1 MTCCSGS
8 PPRPCSPSPP
18 TRAISL
24 ALPASSTPPD
34 QVRGQALGLGDDAPP
49 AHPHDRARWRYLARW
64 RALVSSRSGFLL
76 PVRVLAKLFRRLF
89 LTNLQQLHAAGR
101 LQFFGDHLGLSDRHA
116 FLRHLAP
123 LRKKRWVVYS
133 KPPFSGPEAV
143 LAYLSR
149 YTHRV
154 AISNRRLIAFDETGV
169 TFRYKDYRR
178 DGADRQRT
186 MTLSPDEFIR
196 RFLLH
201 VLPKGFHRIVDMASL
216 LAPAARLT
224 SREPESCSL
233 RQRRPCVNRHFHDR
247 ADDGQIALPAVVAS
261 RQCHA
266 REPLFSSD
274 TTGKWQLAINAA
286 PIPPHQNLQ
295 IPITARWCPAGSC
308 LGGFRTP
315 APRLTRGPRGPASEN
330 LHQNGHL
337 PRSALPTRLDM
348 LQPPPHCLNPAG
360 RPGRISE
367 HAATHQHD
375 QQVLHRNHL
384 DTPRSGT
391 AAGAGRLGHP
401 VALQHSRRARA
412 AAQNTPAAPAAAWQ
426 RALGPIQPAPRRR
439 AAAGRHHELPPGLA
453 CAQPA
458 RGPRPER
465 ADRRRARVGRPCT
478 GAGKSSQWWSGV
490 MSQAGVCQSGPRR
503 SFWHEIRRL
512 VHALPSAVPAL
523 LFGLRLW
530 VAVCLSLYIAFWLE
544 LDNAFWA
551 GTSAA
556 IVCQPRLGASLRK
569 GWYRMVGTI
578 IGAVA
583 IVVLTACFPQNRVAF
598 LLGLALWG
606 AVCALA
612 ATLLRNFASY
622 SAALAGI
629 TAAIIASD
637 QLGAV
642 GGLNGEAFRL
652 AVARA
657 SEICIGI
664 VCAGVV
670 LAATDLGGAARRLAV
685 QLASIAAEIMGRF
698 TSTLSMAGSDL
709 PDTRADRRGL
719 IGRVVAL
726 DPVIDEALGESAQ
739 LRYHSP
745 VFQMTM
751 DGLFAA
757 LAGWSTV
764 ATRLE
769 LLPHDQAREEA
780 GVVLQLFPKALR
792 SAPLLGEP
800 TRWVEHPASLRVA
813 CGEAV
818 RALSA
823 LPTDAPSLRL
833 LADQAADILSATS
846 QALLTLG
853 LLVYDPAGPDPP
865 RGSVRLRVPDWLPAL
880 VNAARAFVT
889 IGLAALFWIVT
900 AWPNGALAIAFAA
913 IAVILFSP
921 RADQAYAAAVSFLV
935 GIGLTAVLAA
945 IVDFAVLPS
954 LTSFTAFSVAFGLV
968 LLPAGALMAQ
978 PWQTAMFTAMAFFFV
993 PLLAPAN
1000 QMNYDPLQFY
1010 NASSA
1015 IVIGVATAA
1024 LAFRLLP
1031 PLSPALRTRR
1041 LLALT
1046 LRELRR
1052 LATGPIPGT
1061 AHDWQSRIYSRLS
1074 VLPDRA
1080 EPLQRAQLLAALCV
1094 GVDIIRLR
1102 RVAPLFEQP
1111 LGLDAALKAVAD
1123 GNSVVA
1129 AERLAQLER
1138 QLAALPG
1145 ARPGPQIRLRAR
1157 ASIVALAE
1165 ALTRHAAYFDR
1176 GAAG

>member
-1 MTCCSGS
+1 MS
-8 PPRPCSPSPP
+8 
-18 TRAISL
+18 RA
-24 ALPASSTPPD
+24 
-34 QVRGQALGLGDDAPP
+34 
-49 AHPHDRARWRYLARW
+49 
-64 RALVSSRSGFLL
+64 
-76 PVRVLAKLFRRLF
+76 
-89 LTNLQQLHAAGR
+89 
-101 LQFFGDHLGLSDRHA
+101 GLSQSDPHQ
-116 FLRHLAP
+116 
-123 LRKKRWVVYS
+123 
-133 KPPFSGPEAV
+133 
-143 LAYLSR
+143 
-149 YTHRV
+149 
-154 AISNRRLIAFDETGV
+154 
-169 TFRYKDYRR
+169 TFWP
-178 DGADRQRT
+178 GAQ
-186 MTLSPDEFIR
+186 
-196 RFLLH
+196 
-201 VLPKGFHRIVDMASL
+201 
-216 LAPAARLT
+216 RLT
-224 SREPESCSL
+224 SALRSL
-233 RQRRPCVNRHFHDR
+233 
-247 ADDGQIALPAVVAS
+247 
-261 RQCHA
+261 
-266 REPLFSSD
+266 
-274 TTGKWQLAINAA
+274 A
-286 PIPPHQNLQ
+286 PP
-295 IPITARWCPAGSC
+295 
-308 LGGFRTP
+308 
-315 APRLTRGPRGPASEN
+315 
-330 LHQNGHL
+330 
-337 PRSALPTRLDM
+337 
-348 LQPPPHCLNPAG
+348 
-360 RPGRISE
+360 
-367 HAATHQHD
+367 
-375 QQVLHRNHL
+375 
-384 DTPRSGT
+384 
-391 AAGAGRLGHP
+391 
-401 VALQHSRRARA
+401 
-412 AAQNTPAAPAAAWQ
+412 
-426 RALGPIQPAPRRR
+426 
-439 AAAGRHHELPPGLA
+439 
-453 CAQPA
+453 
-458 RGPRPER
+458 
-465 ADRRRARVGRPCT
+465 
-478 GAGKSSQWWSGV
+478 
-490 MSQAGVCQSGPRR
+490 
-503 SFWHEIRRL
+503 
-512 VHALPSAVPAL
+512 L

-544 LDNAFWA
+544 LDNAYWA

-556 IVCQPRLGASLRK
+556 IVCQPHLGASLRK

-578 IGAVA
+578 VGAVA

-598 LLGLALWG
+598 LLSLALWG
-606 AVCALA
+606 AACALV

-670 LAATDLGGAARRLAV
+670 LAATDFGGAARRLSV

-698 TSTLSMAGSDL
+698 TNALVLSGSEP

-719 IGRVVAL
+719 IGRVAAL

-757 LAGWSTV
+757 LAGWRTV

-769 LLPHDQAREEA
+769 RLPHDQARAEA
-780 GVVLQLFPKALR
+780 GAVLQLFPKALR
-792 SAPLLGEP
+792 SAPSLGEP

-833 LADQAADILSATS
+833 LADQAADILNASS

-853 LLVYDPAGPDPP
+853 LLVDDPAGPDPP

-889 IGLAALFWIVT
+889 ICLAALFWIVT
-900 AWPNGALAIAFAA
+900 AWPNGAEALTFAS
-913 IAVILFSP
+913 IVVILLSP
-921 RADQAYAAAVSFLV
+921 RADQAYAAAVSFLI
-935 GIGLTAVLAA
+935 GISLSAVLAA
-945 IVDFAVLPS
+945 IVQFAVLPK
-954 LTSFTAFSVAFGLV
+954 LASFAAFSVALGLV
-968 LLPAGALMAQ
+968 LVPAGALMAQ
-978 PWQTAMFTAMAFFFV
+978 PWQTAIFTAIAFFFV

-1015 IVIGVATAA
+1015 IVIGVGTAT

-1041 LLALT
+1041 LLTLT

-1052 LATGPIPGT
+1052 LATSPIRGT
-1061 AHDWQSRIYSRLS
+1061 EHDWQSRIYSRLS
-1074 VLPDRA
+1074 VLPEQA
-1080 EPLQRAQLLAALCV
+1080 ELLQRGQLLAALCV

-1102 RVAPLFEQP
+1102 RVAPLFDQP
-1111 LGLDAALKAVAD
+1111 LGLEAALKAVAG

-1129 AERLAQLER
+1129 AERLAQLDQR
-1138 QLAALPG
+1138 LAALPSS

-1165 ALTRHAAYFDR
+1165 ALTHHAAYFDR
-1176 GAAG
+1176 GAAA